1 MTKQDGLTRRV
12 NFGNQKCSIMTSQFV
27 PCPHCGGDIKSD
39 ATFCRHCG
47 SSDSDGWK
55 EHDDYGPDD
64 EDAEYEQFLRDNNLG
79 DGIYGSDT
87 NLATKRHW
95 RLVAVILLLLF
106 FFGYL
111 LI

>member
-1 MTKQDGLTRRV
+1 MSD
-12 NFGNQKCSIMTSQFV
+12 QFV
-27 PCPHCGGDIKSD
+27 CCPHCGGEIKSD

-55 EHDDYGPDD
+55 DEYGDLADDD
-64 EDAEYEQFLRDNNLG
+64 DAEYDQYIRENFPE
-79 DGIYGSDT
+79 DGISGAHT
-87 NLATKRHW
+87 NLKTKAHW

-111 LI
+111 LL